1 MEFWETIST
10 LQKIYFCLGLAASV
24 FLVLQIITMLFG
36 LGGGGDL
43 DVDAGDLDV
52 DLSGDVDIDGDVG
65 NLDVDAIGGD
75 AIADGFNLFTF
86 RGLIAFFAI
95 GGWTGFA
102 LAEVNLAISIVGAL
116 IAGTLALVAMGL
128 MMRGIMKL
136 RSNGNIDNSKAV
148 GHVAEVYLTIPAK
161 GNGSGKINL
170 TLEERF
176 VELDAIQEG
185 SSPIPTGAKVV
196 VTAIL
201 GSTLV
206 VEEI

>member
-36 LGGGGDL
+36 LGGSGDL
-43 DVDAGDLDV
+43 DVDAGDIDV
-52 DLSGDVDIDGDVG
+52 DVSGDVDIDGDVG
-65 NLDVDAIGGD
+65 DVDAGGGD
-75 AIADGFNLFTF
+75 AVADGFNLFTF
-86 RGLIAFFAI
+86 RGLVAFFAI

-102 LAEVNLAISIVGAL
+102 LAEVNLAISIVGSL
-116 IAGTLALVAMGL
+116 IAGTLALVVMGL

-161 GNGSGKINL
+161 GSGSGKINL